1 MKETV
6 VERLRE
12 ILLRDD
18 DGAANPRL
26 GDADLELL
34 GVHANV
40 VELADE
46 EVLYHA
52 GEIPAGFYV
61 ILTGGI
67 CVEDRDDG
75 QRRILAELGPGNIL
89 GELGLLTGGLTLL
102 TNVAR
107 GPTTLLCVPLDALR
121 EVVAANEQLSETILR
136 AFLMRRATL
145 VGHGIGIRVVGDP
158 AAPTT
163 RRTIDFL
170 TRNRVP
176 YTLIDLAATPES
188 AVLLHSFGATA
199 EQTPLVLV
207 GDRILRAPTVAD
219 LASGLGLSGG
229 GGGIPRH
236 EADVVIVGAGPAG
249 LATAVYAASEGLS
262 TVVLETVSPGG
273 QAATSSRIENYPGFP
288 AGISGAEL
296 AARMLVQATKFDV
309 RFVVPFE
316 ASGLTVRDDGLLHVM
331 SVDGPEVTARA
342 VVIATGARYR
352 GLNVPRLDEL
362 QGLGVYFA
370 ATPVEAAACRGG
382 TICVVGGGNSAGQ
395 ATLFLAEHAERVYLM
410 IRRPT
415 LEATM
420 SSYLIDRITAHERV
434 TVMAETLLC
443 DLLGEARLTGVVV
456 ENTASGTRNLIDA
469 RGLFVFTG
477 AEPYTGW
484 LGGAVEL
491 DGGGYVVPGNDAPLE
506 TTLRGVF
513 AVGDVRAGSTKR
525 IAAAIGD
532 AAMCVSAIHQR
543 LASSEHL
550 KEGTH

>member
-6 VERLRE
+6 LERLHE

-26 GDADLELL
+26 TDVDVELL
-34 GVHANV
+34 GVRAKV
-40 VELADE
+40 IELADE
-46 EVLYHA
+46 QVLYHA
-52 GEIPAGFYV
+52 GQIPAGFYV
-61 ILTGGI
+61 VRSGSIGI
-67 CVEDRDDG
+67 EDRDDG
-75 QRRILAELGPGNIL
+75 RRRVLAELNPGNFL

-145 VGHGIGIRVVGDP
+145 VGHGIGVRVVGDP
-158 AAPTT
+158 AAPAT

-170 TRNRVP
+170 SRNRVP
-176 YTLIDLAATPES
+176 HALIELAATPES

-199 EQTPLVLV
+199 EHTPLVLL
-207 GDRILRAPTVAD
+207 GDRILRAPTVGD

-229 GGGIPRH
+229 GGGVPRH
-236 EADVVIVGAGPAG
+236 ESDVVIVGAGPAG

-262 TVVLETVSPGG
+262 TVVLETMSPGG

-316 ASGLTVRDDGLLHVM
+316 ATGLTVDEGLLRVTGA
-331 SVDGPEVTARA
+331 DGTEVTARA

-352 GLNVPRLDEL
+352 GLDVPRLDEL

-370 ATPVEAAACRGG
+370 ATQVEAAACRGG
-382 TICVVGGGNSAGQ
+382 TVCVVGGGNSAGQ
-395 ATLFLAEHAERVYLM
+395 ATLFLAEHAERVFLM
-410 IRRPT
+410 IRRPA

-434 TVMAETLLC
+434 TVLPETRLC
-443 DLLGEARLTGVVV
+443 DLLGEGRLTGVVV
-456 ENTASGTRNLIDA
+456 ENAASGTRDLIDA
-469 RGLFVFTG
+469 GGLFVFTG
-477 AEPYTGW
+477 AEPHTGW

-491 DGGGYVVPGNDAPLE
+491 DRGGYVVLGNDAPLE

-543 LASSEHL
+543 LASSQRL
-550 KEGTH
+550 KEGTR